1 MNRLRKSYIYNNE
14 GNDSTTLYVS
24 QPQNQDR
31 SRGIPRIY
39 RRKVDFIFYIEMPS
53 SPRVNWKS
61 VFPFPYSLGV

>member
-1 MNRLRKSYIYNNE
+1 MNRLRKSYIYKNE

-24 QPQNQDR
+24 QDQNQDR
-31 SRGIPRIY
+31 NRGILRIY